1 MIERALYTILG
12 VPRTKSPT
20 PAREELLRAAGD
32 LFYDEGIKAAGV
44 DAIAQRS
51 GVALMTLYNHFGS
64 KDELVVAYLH
74 RRGERFRGWLEN
86 ELAALEGST
95 EERILGI
102 FDVVAAW
109 VGRPGY
115 RGCPFVNATVELPD
129 ARHPARA
136 AVAEHKRA
144 VRELVRRHVS
154 ACGVAEADRLTA
166 QLMLVIEGAQVTA
179 VLDPQAGA
187 AERAREIAAAL
198 LG

>member
-1 MIERALYTILG
+1 
-12 VPRTKSPT
+12 VPRTKTPT
-20 PAREELLRAAGD
+20 PAREELLRASGD

-64 KDELVVAYLH
+64 KDELVVAYL
-74 RRGERFRGWLEN
+74 RRRSERFRRWLED
-86 ELAALEGST
+86 ELAALGGSA

-102 FDVVAAW
+102 FDVLAAW

-129 ARHPARA
+129 AGHPARA
-136 AVAEHKRA
+136 VVAEHKRA
-144 VRELVRRHVS
+144 VRELVRRHLGT
-154 ACGVAEADRLTA
+154 CGVAEADQLAT
-166 QLMLVIEGAQVTA
+166 QLMLVIEGVQVTA
-179 VLDPQAGA
+179 MLEPKGGA
-187 AERAREIAAAL
+187 AECAREIAAAL